1 MTKLPFYGRIPQDEE
16 DELGDYNPLIITKLL
31 KNYRSHPSILEVSP
45 LMSRNACNDENGRFD
60 KILWNRV
67 NFHGFDNFG
76 KFLVKFVK
84 VKSAWKNWRFYQ
96 ILANIEL
103 ICFSMA
109 LSFPQLPNEMFYD
122 DELESCADKLTRES
136 LCNWS
141 RLPCKG
147 FPIVFEGI
155 RGRDMREEKSPSFF
169 NPEEAAVVVQYVKD
183 LKDTR
188 GIKVLTSEIGVIS
201 PYRKQV
207 WIIFS

>member
-1 MTKLPFYGRIPQDEE
+1 MT
-16 DELGDYNPLIITKLL
+16 
-31 KNYRSHPSILEVSP
+31 H
-45 LMSRNACNDENGRFD
+45 
-60 KILWNRV
+60 
-67 NFHGFDNFG
+67 
-76 KFLVKFVK
+76 
-84 VKSAWKNWRFYQ
+84 
-96 ILANIEL
+96 
-103 ICFSMA
+103 
-109 LSFPQLPNEMFYD
+109 SFPQLPNEMFYD

-207 WIIFS
+207 